1 MVVAKQLILNEID
14 LRKRARM
21 RQARQKQL
29 SLSADWLVFEHAK
42 ELQAIAGLLDKHP
55 TVAELVWQDLAPK
68 GLLNK
73 SGAEGLSAEQVL
85 RALIIK
91 QLNGF
96 SYRELAFHLVDSAS
110 YGKFCQIAW
119 NQRPSRSALAACI
132 KAIRAETLE
141 KINRLL
147 VGIAE
152 KNKIED
158 GKKVRVDT
166 TVVESNIH
174 PPLDSNLLWDCV
186 RVLTRLMEHTRELLG
201 AEVKFPNRTRRARRR
216 ALGILN
222 ARFKEKRKP
231 LYRDLLAVAK
241 ETVQSAERVVEVV
254 ERVLASGSVDL
265 FDRLRAEGLRKELL
279 HYVALAR
286 RVMNQTERRVLNE
299 ESVPANEKLVSI
311 FEEHTDIIVKDHRDT
326 FYGHKICLTSGR
338 STIVTDCT
346 ILEGNPADST
356 LAEQMIDRH
365 IEITGWAPKQAAYDG
380 GFTSKPNLDAIKAK
394 GVEDVAFSK
403 ARTLQITDMVRS
415 PWVYKKLR
423 NFRAGIEATI
433 SFLKRISG
441 LDRCTWRS
449 LPSFK
454 SYVWSSIVTFNLLV
468 IARHELA

>member
-1 MVVAKQLILNEID
+1 
-14 LRKRARM
+14 M

-29 SLSADWLVFEHAK
+29 NLSADWLAFDHAK
-42 ELQAIAGLLDKHP
+42 ELQAIAGLLDEHP
-55 TVAELVWQDLAPK
+55 TIAELVWQDLAPK
-68 GLLNK
+68 KLLRD
-73 SGAEGLSAEQVL
+73 SGAQGLSAEQIL
-85 RALIIK
+85 RALLIK

-96 SYRELAFHLVDSAS
+96 SYRELAFHLADSTT
-110 YGKFCQIAW
+110 YRRFCQLGW
-119 NQRPSRSALAACI
+119 QQCPTKSVLASCI

-141 KINRLL
+141 QINRLL
-147 VGIAE
+147 VGIAVQ
-152 KNKIED
+152 KKIEN
-158 GKKVRVDT
+158 GKRVRVDT

-326 FYGHKICLTSGR
+326 FYGHKICLTTGR
-338 STIVTDCT
+338 SLVTDCT
-346 ILEGNPADST
+346 VLKGNPADST
-356 LAEQMIDRH
+356 LAEQMIVRH
-365 IEITGWAPKQAAYDG
+365 IEIMGRAPKQVVYDG
-380 GFTSKPNLDAIKAK
+380 GFTSKANLDAIKAR

-403 ARTLQITDMVRS
+403 ARTLKITDMVRS
-415 PWVYKKLR
+415 SWVYKKLR
-423 NFRAGIEATI
+423 DFRAGIEAMI
-433 SFLKRISG
+433 SFLKRVFG

-449 LPSFK
+449 LPSFN

-468 IARHELA
+468 IARHELS

>member
-1 MVVAKQLILNEID
+1 
-14 LRKRARM
+14 M

-29 SLSADWLVFEHAK
+29 TLSADWLAFDHAK

-55 TVAELVWQDLAPK
+55 TIAELVWQDLAPK
-68 GLLNK
+68 KILK
-73 SGAEGLSAEQVL
+73 DCGAQGLSAEQIL
-85 RALIIK
+85 RALLIK

-96 SYRELAFHLVDSAS
+96 SYRELAFHLADSTT
-110 YGKFCQIAW
+110 YRRFCQLGW
-119 NQRPSRSALAACI
+119 QQCPTKSVLASCI

-152 KNKIED
+152 QKKIEN
-158 GKKVRVDT
+158 GKRVRVDT

-241 ETVQSAERVVEVV
+241 ETVQSAERVAEVV
-254 ERVLASGSVDL
+254 ERALAGGTADP
-265 FDRLRAEGLRKELL
+265 FDRLRAEGVRKELL
-279 HYVALAR
+279 HYVSLAR
-286 RVMNQTERRVLNE
+286 RVMNQTERRVLNQ

-338 STIVTDCT
+338 ALVTDCVV
-346 ILEGNPADST
+346 LKGNPADST
-356 LAEQMIDRH
+356 LAEQMIVRH
-365 IEITGWAPKQAAYDG
+365 IEIMGKAPKQAAYDG
-380 GFTSKPNLDAIKAK
+380 GFTSKANLDAIKAR

-403 ARTLQITDMVRS
+403 ARTLKITDMVRS
-415 PWVYKKLR
+415 SWVYKKLR
-423 NFRAGIEATI
+423 NFRAGIEGMI
-433 SFLKRISG
+433 SFLKRVFG

-449 LPSFK
+449 LPSFN

-468 IARHELA
+468 IARHELS